1 MTGYADHCATLM
13 GHFLH
18 NDSGYAIY
26 WSLGEAIGDQ
36 LGCRHQAVIAA
47 DNANQAVPLH
57 QRLTAFN

>member
-1 MTGYADHCATLM
+1 M

-18 NDSGYAIY
+18 NDSGYAID